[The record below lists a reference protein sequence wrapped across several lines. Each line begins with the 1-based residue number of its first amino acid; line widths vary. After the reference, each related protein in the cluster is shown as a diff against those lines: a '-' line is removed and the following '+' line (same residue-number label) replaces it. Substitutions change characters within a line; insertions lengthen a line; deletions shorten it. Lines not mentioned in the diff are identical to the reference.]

1 MTLRHGE
8 LDDSPDPWTFLRL
21 SVHAES
27 VIQRREVISFSVS
40 SDAGAGCVGTSLC
53 SMGAG
58 DSSAG
63 SFLGSLAVGASSTG
77 RVRGSGSS
85 GAPRRWLVP
94 VPVRWCSQV
103 IKSCAVPDWV
113 AVPRAAGLV
122 ALDRLF
128 TIPTALNPAS

>member
-58 DSSAG
+58 DSSG
-63 SFLGSLAVGASSTG
+63 GSLLGLEPLIS
-77 RVRGSGSS
+77 
-85 GAPRRWLVP
+85 
-94 VPVRWCSQV
+94 
-103 IKSCAVPDWV
+103 IH
-113 AVPRAAGLV
+113 GLV
-122 ALDRLF
+122 FRVSQAAQRS
-128 TIPTALNPAS
+128 IS